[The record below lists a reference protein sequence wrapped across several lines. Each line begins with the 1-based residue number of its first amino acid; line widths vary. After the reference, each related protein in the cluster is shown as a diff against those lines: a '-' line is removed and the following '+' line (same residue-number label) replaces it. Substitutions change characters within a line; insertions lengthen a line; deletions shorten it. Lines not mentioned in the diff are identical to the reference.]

1 MANYDA
7 SNTNKSNRSVKR
19 FYRDLDLNF
28 TRNPVTNDI
37 TKIED
42 VDSIK
47 RSVRNLVQTNFFE
60 KPFHP
65 EVGCGVR
72 ELLFENYTPL
82 TGIFLKRKIEEVITN
97 FEPRV
102 SLNQITVDDEPD
114 RNRLKVSIYF
124 YVVGVEDPVVVETF
138 LERLR

>member
-1 MANYDA
+1 M
-7 SNTNKSNRSVKR
+7 
-19 FYRDLDLNF
+19 
-28 TRNPVTNDI
+28 
-37 TKIED
+37 
-42 VDSIK
+42 
-47 RSVRNLVQTNFFE
+47 
-60 KPFHP
+60 
-65 EVGCGVR
+65 
-72 ELLFENYTPL
+72 LFENYTPL

>member
-1 MANYDA
+1 MAIYDA
-7 SNTNKSNRSVKR
+7 SNTNKSKRSTRLYK
-19 FYRDLDLNF
+19 DLDLDF
-28 TRNPVTNDI
+28 SRNPVTNDI
-37 TKIED
+37 VKIED
-42 VDSIK
+42 VDAVK
-47 RSVRNLVQTNFFE
+47 RSVKNLVQTNFYE
-60 KPFHP
+60 RPFHP
-65 EVGCGVR
+65 ELGCGIR
-72 ELLFENYTPL
+72 ELLFEIYTPL